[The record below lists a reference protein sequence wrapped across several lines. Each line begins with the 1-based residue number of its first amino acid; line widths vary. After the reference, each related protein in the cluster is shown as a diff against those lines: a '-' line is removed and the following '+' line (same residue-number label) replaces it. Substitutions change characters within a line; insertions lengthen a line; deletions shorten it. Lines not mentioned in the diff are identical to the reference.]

1 LTGIAF
7 ILTKMFVKINEGF
20 RHPDMTIF

>member
-7 ILTKMFVKINEGF
+7 ILTKMFVKINEGL
-20 RHPDMTIF
+20 RQLDMTIF